1 MLKFSL
7 QDKVAVIG
15 LDDGKANAV
24 GHAFVDAMTEGL
36 DRAEQEAAAVV
47 LTGREGV
54 FSAGFDLKELA
65 KGAKEQ
71 AALVNRGAAMLL
83 RLFSFPQP
91 VVVASAGHAIA
102 AGALVLLAAD
112 TRLGVSGA
120 FKYGLNETAIGMS
133 LPPFGMEMAKC
144 RLSKRHQ
151 TQAIIQAELYEPDM
165 AQQVGYL
172 DHVVAPDQLQSQ
184 AMQRAAALAEL
195 PNEAY
200 ASTKLDVRRDYI
212 DRISASLAG

>member
-71 AALVNRGAAMLL
+71 AALVNRGAAMAW
-83 RLFSFPQP
+83 S
-91 VVVASAGHAIA
+91 
-102 AGALVLLAAD
+102 
-112 TRLGVSGA
+112 
-120 FKYGLNETAIGMS
+120 
-133 LPPFGMEMAKC
+133 
-144 RLSKRHQ
+144 
-151 TQAIIQAELYEPDM
+151 
-165 AQQVGYL
+165 
-172 DHVVAPDQLQSQ
+172 
-184 AMQRAAALAEL
+184 
-195 PNEAY
+195 
-200 ASTKLDVRRDYI
+200 
-212 DRISASLAG
+212 

>member
-1 MLKFSL
+1 MLNYRL
-7 QDKVAVIG
+7 QDKVSVIG

-24 GHAFVDAMTEGL
+24 GHDFVDAMTEGL
-36 DRAEQEAAAVV
+36 DKAEREAGAVV
-47 LTGREGV
+47 ITGRDGV

-65 KGAKEQ
+65 KGEQ
-71 AALVNRGAAMLL
+71 QRTDLVNRGAAMLL
-83 RLFSFPQP
+83 RLFSLPQP

-112 TRLGVSGA
+112 TRLGAAGD
-120 FKYGLNETAIGMS
+120 FKRRLNETAIGMS

-151 TQAIIQAELYEPDM
+151 TQAIIQAQLYDPDA

-172 DHVVAPDQLQSQ
+172 DQVVAADALEAQ
-184 AMQRAAALAEL
+184 ALEQAAALAEL
-195 PNEAY
+195 PGGAY
-200 ASTKLDVRRDYI
+200 AGTKLAVRRDYI
-212 DRISASLAG
+212 DRIAASLA

>member
-1 MLKFSL
+1 MLTYRM

-24 GHAFVDAMTEGL
+24 SHGFVDAMTEGL

-47 LTGREGV
+47 ITGRDGV

-65 KGAKEQ
+65 KGARERTE
-71 AALVNRGAAMLL
+71 LVNRGAAMLL

-112 TRLGVSGA
+112 TRIGA
-120 FKYGLNETAIGMS
+120 AGEFRYGLNETAIGMS

-151 TQAIIQAELYEPDM
+151 TQAIIQARLYDPDT
-165 AQQVGYL
+165 AQQAGYL
-172 DHVVAPDQLQSQ
+172 DQVVEAGALENQ
-184 AMQRAAALAEL
+184 ALEQAAALAEL
-195 PNEAY
+195 PASAY
-200 ASTKLDVRRDYI
+200 AATKLDVRRDYI
-212 DRISASLAG
+212 DRITASLA

>member
-1 MLKFSL
+1 MLNYRL

-24 GHAFVDAMTEGL
+24 GHDFVDAMTEGL
-36 DRAEQEAAAVV
+36 DKAEREAGAVV
-47 LTGREGV
+47 ITGRDGV

-65 KGAKEQ
+65 KGEQ
-71 AALVNRGAAMLL
+71 QRTDLVNRGAAMLL
-83 RLFSFPQP
+83 RLFSLPQP

-112 TRLGVSGA
+112 TRLGAAGD

-151 TQAIIQAELYEPDM
+151 TQAIIQAQLYDPDA

-172 DHVVAPDQLQSQ
+172 DQVVAADALEAQ
-184 AMQRAAALAEL
+184 ALEQAAALAEL
-195 PNEAY
+195 PREAY
-200 ASTKLDVRRDYI
+200 AGTKLAVRRDYI
-212 DRISASLAG
+212 DRIAASLA

>member
-1 MLKFSL
+1 MLSYSL
-7 QDKVAVIG
+7 HDKVAVIG

-24 GHAFVDAMTEGL
+24 GHGFVDAMTEGL
-36 DRAEQEAAAVV
+36 DRAEKEAAAVV

-54 FSAGFDLKELA
+54 FSAGFDLKEMA

-91 VVVASAGHAIA
+91 VVAASAGHAIA

-112 TRLGVSGA
+112 TRLGAAGD

-144 RLSKRHQ
+144 RLSKRYQ
-151 TQAIIQAELYEPDM
+151 TQAIIQAQLFDPQA

-172 DHVVAPDQLQSQ
+172 DQVVAAEALKATALQQ
-184 AMQRAAALAEL
+184 AAELAEL

-200 ASTKLDVRRDYI
+200 ANTKLDARQAFI
-212 DRISASLAG
+212 ERISASLGG